1 MRNKRKA
8 KNQLIRELFE
18 LRQQV
23 DDPANY
29 GEIRFYP
36 ALVMITKKIVINVK

>member
-23 DDPANY
+23 DDPASC

-36 ALVMITKKIVINVK
+36 ALVMMTNKIL